1 MGKKMDY
8 FKNKVE
14 AIYKWVNWDGQLKLK
29 IYSAPLVIKVMPV
42 KTTMGYHI
50 IIFKLAKI

>member
-1 MGKKMDY
+1 MDY

-14 AIYKWVNWDGQLKLK
+14 AIYKWGNWDGQLKLK

-42 KTTMGYHI
+42 KNHNGIPYNNLQI
-50 IIFKLAKI
+50 SKNLR

>member
-1 MGKKMDY
+1 MGEKMDDL
-8 FKNKVE
+8 KNKVE
-14 AIYKWVNWDGQLKLK
+14 AIYKWGNWDGQLKLK
-29 IYSAPLVIKVMPV
+29 IYSAPFVIKVMPV